1 VLYVRVTGTDLLIA
15 ITESCIVAPN
25 SPSEY

>member
-1 VLYVRVTGTDLLIA
+1 VLYERVTGTDLLIA
-15 ITESCIVAPN
+15 ITASCIVAPK